1 MPHEVRITRRLA
13 ATPDEVY
20 DAWTDPRSVMEWM
33 IPMPGGRTTAKLEP
47 RVGGRFQI
55 DMVSEGK
62 TYPHEGE
69 YLRMERPRL
78 IEFTWI
84 SMATNRQ
91 RTVVRVELRPTGNG
105 GTELSLTHQ
114 HLPTESTAQEHR
126 GGWTAALDRLTEAFA
141 RARRP

>member
-1 MPHEVRITRRLA
+1 MPHEVRITRRLV

-20 DAWTDPRSVMEWM
+20 DAWTNPQSVMEWM
-33 IPMPGGRTTAKLEP
+33 IPMPGGRTTARLES

-55 DMVSEGK
+55 DMVSEGR

-69 YLRMERPRL
+69 YLRLERPRL

-91 RTVVRVELRPTGNG
+91 RSVVTVELRPMADG
-105 GTELSLTHQ
+105 GTELSLIHRQ
-114 HLPTESTAQEHR
+114 LPTEAAAQEHR
-126 GGWTAALDRLTEAFA
+126 GGWTAALGRLTEMLS